1 MRNEKAA
8 KKLLTFAGPRAWTTQ
23 EVMNCFLL
31 SFRRKLI
38 IYDLQKV
45 CRSIKSI
52 SIGYA
57 SFLPFNL
64 RYSSL
69 LYSDVGYFKCLFILQ
84 VITLCERLAG
94 QDANV
99 TTVPVAVLRF
109 TRQLTRFFQWTNDVA
124 DRLAF
129 SEVTSL
135 PFLFSLRTGN
145 LYQSLWNLIEHFCK
159 TGAVKRHS
167 FLCSNER
174 DLPASRGG
182 CKWHPQ
188 LREVFTRLFHQHIE
202 EIEGYQGA
210 IQANWYILL
219 TRWISLKLEIFL
231 WHDGFHRTF
240 ENNLQI
246 LPQKIDEWAWFF
258 FPVYLHLECATML
271 CY

>member
-135 PFLFSLRTGN
+135 SFLFSL
-145 LYQSLWNLIEHFCK
+145 LYQSL
-159 TGAVKRHS
+159 
-167 FLCSNER
+167 
-174 DLPASRGG
+174 
-182 CKWHPQ
+182 
-188 LREVFTRLFHQHIE
+188 
-202 EIEGYQGA
+202 
-210 IQANWYILL
+210 
-219 TRWISLKLEIFL
+219 
-231 WHDGFHRTF
+231 
-240 ENNLQI
+240 
-246 LPQKIDEWAWFF
+246 
-258 FPVYLHLECATML
+258 
-271 CY
+271 

>member
-31 SFRRKLI
+31 SFWRKLI
-38 IYDLQKV
+38 AYDVQKV
-45 CRSIKSI
+45 CRSMKSI

-57 SFLPFNL
+57 SPFNL
-64 RYSSL
+64 WYSSL
-69 LYSDVGYFKCLFILQ
+69 LHSDVGYFNFLFILQ

-135 PFLFSLRTGN
+135 SFLFSL

-202 EIEGYQGA
+202 EIEGY
-210 IQANWYILL
+210 
-219 TRWISLKLEIFL
+219 
-231 WHDGFHRTF
+231 
-240 ENNLQI
+240 
-246 LPQKIDEWAWFF
+246 
-258 FPVYLHLECATML
+258 
-271 CY
+271 